1 VWTIHWV
8 VLLGCGSRLLSIYFD
23 VPRSMIT
30 WNCQSH
36 MREHMIRTQDQ
47 IERERE
53 RERESVCVK
62 KQRGSC
68 TDADQKVSFNY
79 ERCSSSLS
87 VLAGYIYINILKCI
101 LVN

>member
-1 VWTIHWV
+1 
-8 VLLGCGSRLLSIYFD
+8 
-23 VPRSMIT
+23 
-30 WNCQSH
+30 
-36 MREHMIRTQDQ
+36 MIRTQDQ
-47 IERERE
+47 ISRERE
-53 RERESVCVK
+53 RVCVK